1 MLISGG
7 QGRCVMGHDLRMHK
21 EIRGWLTDLRDTE
34 PELSRLVGE
43 AVVALLDAGESL
55 GPPLVVPLES
65 VLRPPDDP
73 RERLDYS
80 YERQL
85 EALQKVRRGVADV
98 ATSRYRVEL
107 QIRELEEFAAK
118 LVRQRQDALD
128 AEREDMARDAQT
140 RETGVQEQLSALRP
154 QHSMM
159 KEQEERLTAASQR
172 LQAKVDAFRTQ
183 KEAFKATY
191 TAAEASRRIREAFA
205 DLGEEAGDL
214 EWPEP
219 EAEEPSWPGSEP
231 LAASEVLEGV
241 PDLAWAAEHG
251 SGPADH
257 DRVPVPPGLMELR
270 PGAPDDVQVGLLF
283 VVEHQDTAVLV
294 AWVEDPGGS
303 LDDYQ
308 EVMPSAAARL
318 AVAQS
323 APSAT
328 AVSPAAFLSYDSESF
343 LDEFFPGEATEVE
356 IGAAALV
363 ARNRA
368 RVLAQARERMRLT
381 QAQVAK
387 RMNVRPERVSAIER
401 AEPGAAEVRTL
412 AAYVRALGG
421 RLDIIADIDG
431 ERIMLR

>member
-1 MLISGG
+1 
-7 QGRCVMGHDLRMHK
+7 MHE

-73 RERLDYS
+73 RERVDYS

-128 AEREDMARDAQT
+128 AERQDMARDAQT

-172 LQAKVDAFRTQ
+172 LQAKVDAFWTQ

-191 TAAEASRRIREAFA
+191 TAAEASRRIRAAFA
-205 DLGEEAGDL
+205 DLGEDAGDL
-214 EWPEP
+214 EWPES
-219 EAEEPSWPGSEP
+219 EAEEPSWPGGEP
-231 LAASEVLEGV
+231 PAASEVLAEIA
-241 PDLAWAAEHG
+241 DLTETSG
-251 SGPADH
+251 ESSGPADQES
-257 DRVPVPPGLMELR
+257 VAVPPGLMELR
-270 PGAPDDVQVGLLF
+270 PGAPDNVQVGLLF
-283 VVEHQDTAVLV
+283 VMENQDAAVLV

-303 LDDYQ
+303 LDEYQ
-308 EVMPSAAARL
+308 EMMPVAAARL
-318 AVAQS
+318 AAARS

-328 AVSPAAFLSYDSESF
+328 AASTAAFLSYDSESF

-368 RVLAQARERMRLT
+368 RILAQARERMRLT
-381 QAQVAK
+381 QEQVAK
-387 RMNVRPERVSAIER
+387 RMNVRPERVSAIEH
-401 AEPGAAEVRTL
+401 AEPGATEVRTL